1 MIHVIGHDYISMVFD
16 GYTQNT
22 KATGSGIVYY
32 MIFLKKK
39 LLTYFGIYL
48 YAVKPMVTFRL
59 SLNN

>member
-32 MIFLKKK
+32 MIFFLKK
-39 LLTYFGIYL
+39 
-48 YAVKPMVTFRL
+48 TFNIFWNIFIC
-59 SLNN
+59 SKTNGNF